1 MLNLVIYLAFP
12 YGISTYQALIDLLF
26 TTNLRNPIGLV
37 FQSGDEDGHLKFG
50 DSRAGAL
57 YVSVVSSKHTY
68 LKPMDRKIFGF
79 VLTDFFLIR

>member
-1 MLNLVIYLAFP
+1 M
-12 YGISTYQALIDLLF
+12 ISTYQALRDLLS
-26 TTNLRNPIGLV
+26 TTNLRNPNDLV
-37 FQSGDEDGHLKFG
+37 FQSGEDEHLKFG